1 MFSLQL
7 CLLLCSYEPP
17 NAYSEQAPMQNM
29 LLLQILVME
38 FTLVGNGHPQQY
50 SSLQHHASSKA

>member
-1 MFSLQL
+1 
-7 CLLLCSYEPP
+7 
-17 NAYSEQAPMQNM
+17 M